1 MNDRSV
7 NLPEHVSDF
16 LIQHCL
22 PGTQGNVIPGFTEYH
37 DTETNQKYRA
47 HPSYLG
53 EPWYD
58 MIMVN
63 WHGEENLIPAQVYT
77 FVDLTHLRQG
87 HRVTAEGTGQAGH
100 RRIATGRYAVVESY
114 TVMNDIDDGDPES
127 LIPPVDALSMVG
139 RFKKEYAKDALT
151 PTLYLVNV
159 TAISGPAVGIPN
171 QKPDSAVRLHGTE
184 NGILS

>member
-1 MNDRSV
+1 
-7 NLPEHVSDF
+7 
-16 LIQHCL
+16 
-22 PGTQGNVIPGFTEYH
+22 
-37 DTETNQKYRA
+37 
-47 HPSYLG
+47 
-53 EPWYD
+53 

-139 RFKKEYAKDALT
+139 RFKKEYAKGCVN
-151 PTLYLVNV
+151 PHTLSCECNCNQRPSSRNSKSK
-159 TAISGPAVGIPN
+159 TRFSG
-171 QKPDSAVRLHGTE
+171 
-184 NGILS
+184 